1 MTDFSHLHAL
11 EERAVRIRERM
22 IDVQKNDAQWKA
34 QAVQLF
40 QTEQEIADERTFLGL
55 EDMSTDDL
63 YAELFD
69 DYESEVAPQIIEQV
83 KEPLTE
89 EIVNKELA
97 SLKFALAERD
107 RLDPD
112 APKAIVFKHDP
123 YCDCGI
129 CQFCKGDEDKYGN
142 PTKKGERE
150 TDDLTDAVKRM
161 LILEC
166 SECDEARTE
175 NLKNVLLHACAFETR
190 QFAKTAWKH
199 GWIVEA
205 NKVLCPNCRADAE
218 EWRSI

>member
-1 MTDFSHLHAL
+1 MTDAALLARFTDISEKNLFPVQFGDGVMLIGLPPNDIYQLGFFAAFNECHL
-11 EERAVRIRERM
+11 AVREYVDQMLVKGILDQQREAR
-22 IDVQKNDAQWKA
+22 KLSKGKA
-34 QAVQLF
+34 DRPLWEKHK
-40 QTEQEIADERTFLGL
+40 EQERQALIA
-55 EDMSTDDL
+55 
-63 YAELFD
+63 
-69 DYESEVAPQIIEQV
+69 
-83 KEPLTE
+83 
-89 EIVNKELA
+89 
-97 SLKFALAERD
+97 ALAERD

>member
-1 MTDFSHLHAL
+1 MTDFSHLRAL
-11 EERAVRIRERM
+11 EERAVHIRERM

-40 QTEQEIADERTFLGL
+40 QTEKEIADEREFLGL

-129 CQFCKGDEDKYGN
+129 CQYCRGDEDKFGN
-142 PTKKGERE
+142 PTRSKEVESIRE
-150 TDDLTDAVKRM
+150 KV
-161 LILEC
+161 LITASIEC
-166 SECDEARTE
+166 SECDDAKTE
-175 NLKNVLLHACAFETR
+175 NLQGGNLRTIRPE
-190 QFAKTAWKH
+190 FAMTVWKY
-199 GWIVEA
+199 GWVVELD
-205 NKVLCPNCRADAE
+205 KVLCPNCRADAE